1 MLRSKSGTGD
11 QMDNYH
17 HHARLTIVRREELA
31 KRVLEGGLSLK
42 EAEAEFKLNPQ
53 SAAKWVRRY
62 REQGLAGLRDRSSRP
77 HRSPRGTSRE
87 EFAEIVIPK
96 IWLREDRKISR
107 VATRLSMSPKKMRRI
122 LANTNMN

>member
-1 MLRSKSGTGD
+1 
-11 QMDNYH
+11 MDNYH

-87 EFAEIVIPK
+87 EFTEIVIPK
-96 IWLREDRKISR
+96 IWLREDSKISR